1 MNYLHP
7 EGELNINTFVMRV
20 VHTFLLSI
28 FRATAVL
35 CIYSIRVQSRY
46 TVVLKQALWSFRTKY
61 HHRDI
66 EDRGH

>member
-35 CIYSIRVQSRY
+35 CIY
-46 TVVLKQALWSFRTKY
+46 TRTKTIY
-61 HHRDI
+61 CSFETDFV
-66 EDRGH
+66 EL